1 MDGKEATT
9 AATAPKPELRFV
21 EFEGPDD
28 PLHPWNWPIGNRRL
42 VSVIVALSTMT
53 VAMASSIFTSAIP
66 SIMEMHGIS
75 REVGTLGVSL
85 YVLGFATGPIVW
97 ASFSEIKGRYLPFTT
112 SLFGFSVFCF
122 ATARSGPD
130 LASIFICRYF
140 GGVFGAGP
148 LTLAGAIFSD
158 MYTPRERTG
167 MMTLFS
173 LTVFLG
179 PLLSQPIGGFI
190 VKNKSL
196 GWEWTEYLPGILG
209 SAQFAL
215 LVFLQK
221 ESYPPVILA
230 RKADKLRRETGDW
243 SIIAKQDTI
252 ALDPRAIIQNYIL
265 QPMRMLVLDPI
276 ILCMS
281 TFGAFVYGLLYLFLT
296 AYPDV
301 FQVVHHMSLGV
312 SGLPYLGLVVGQ
324 LLNAVVSMLI
334 QKYWLVP
341 RMIKNRGILEPE
353 WVLPIAVPGSAA
365 FSGGLF
371 WFGWSGY
378 KASIHWMVPTASG
391 ILSGFGLLAM
401 FLPSISYIVLAR
413 PERAASGVAAHT
425 FLRSLFGAGF
435 PLFATYMYE
444 NLGIQWASTLL
455 GCLAAAMLPIPL
467 LLYIYGA
474 KIRQK
479 VQIEY

>member
-1 MDGKEATT
+1 M
-9 AATAPKPELRFV
+9 LI
-21 EFEGPDD
+21 
-28 PLHPWNWPIGNRRL
+28 PLNNRRL
-42 VSVIVALSTMT
+42 MSAILALSTMT
-53 VAMASSIFTSAIP
+53 VAMASSIFTAAIP
-66 SIMEMHGIS
+66 SIMELHGIS
-75 REVGTLGVSL
+75 QEVATLGVSL

-97 ASFSEIKGRYLPFTT
+97 ASFSEIKGRYLPFVI

-122 ATARSGPD
+122 ATARSGHD

-140 GGVFGAGP
+140 GGMFGAGP
-148 LTLAGAIFSD
+148 LTLAGAAFSD
-158 MYTPRERTG
+158 MYTPKERTG
-167 MMTLFS
+167 MMTIFS

-190 VKNKSL
+190 VKNQSL

-209 SAQFAL
+209 SAEFVL
-215 LVFLQK
+215 LLFLQE
-221 ESYPPVILA
+221 ESYWPVILA
-230 RKADKLRRETGDW
+230 RKADRLRRETGDW

-252 ALDPRAIIQNYIL
+252 ELDPRAIIRNYLLLPI
-265 QPMRMLVLDPI
+265 RMLALDPI

-296 AYPDV
+296 AYPAV
-301 FQVVHHMSLGV
+301 FQDVHHMSDGV
-312 SGLPYLGLVVGQ
+312 SGLPYLGLVIGQ
-324 LLNAVVSMLI
+324 FINAIVSMFI

-353 WVLPIAVPGSAA
+353 WVLPIAVPGSLA

-378 KASIHWMVPTASG
+378 KASIPWIVPTASG

-413 PERAASGVAAHT
+413 PEKYDS
-425 FLRSLFGAGF
+425 
-435 PLFATYMYE
+435 Y
-444 NLGIQWASTLL
+444 LL
-455 GCLAAAMLPIPL
+455 SFYTCLMN
-467 LLYIYGA
+467 
-474 KIRQK
+474 
-479 VQIEY
+479 

>member
-1 MDGKEATT
+1 MLT
-9 AATAPKPELRFV
+9 
-21 EFEGPDD
+21 
-28 PLHPWNWPIGNRRL
+28 PLNNRRL
-42 VSVIVALSTMT
+42 MSAILALSTMT
-53 VAMASSIFTSAIP
+53 VAMASSIFTAAIP
-66 SIMEMHGIS
+66 SIMELHGIS
-75 REVGTLGVSL
+75 QEVATLGVSL

-97 ASFSEIKGRYLPFTT
+97 ASFSEIKGRYLPFVT

-122 ATARSGPD
+122 ATARSGHD

-140 GGVFGAGP
+140 GGMFGAGP
-148 LTLAGAIFSD
+148 LTLAGAAFSD
-158 MYTPRERTG
+158 MYTPKERTG
-167 MMTLFS
+167 MMTIFS

-190 VKNKSL
+190 VKNQSL

-209 SAQFAL
+209 SAEFVL
-215 LVFLQK
+215 LLFLQE
-221 ESYPPVILA
+221 ESYWPVILA
-230 RKADKLRRETGDW
+230 RKADRLRRETGDW

-252 ALDPRAIIQNYIL
+252 ELDPRAIIQNYLLLPI
-265 QPMRMLVLDPI
+265 RMLALDPI

-296 AYPDV
+296 AYPAV
-301 FQVVHHMSLGV
+301 FQDVHHMSDGV
-312 SGLPYLGLVVGQ
+312 SGLPYLGLVIGQ
-324 LLNAVVSMLI
+324 FINAIVAMFI

-353 WVLPIAVPGSAA
+353 WVLPIAVPGSLA

-378 KASIHWMVPTASG
+378 KASIPWIVPTASG

-413 PERAASGVAAHT
+413 PEKYDS
-425 FLRSLFGAGF
+425 
-435 PLFATYMYE
+435 Y
-444 NLGIQWASTLL
+444 LL
-455 GCLAAAMLPIPL
+455 SFYTCLMN
-467 LLYIYGA
+467 
-474 KIRQK
+474 
-479 VQIEY
+479 

>member
-1 MDGKEATT
+1 MLI
-9 AATAPKPELRFV
+9 PF
-21 EFEGPDD
+21 
-28 PLHPWNWPIGNRRL
+28 NNRRL
-42 VSVIVALSTMT
+42 MSAILALSTMT
-53 VAMASSIFTSAIP
+53 VAMASSIFTAAIP
-66 SIMEMHGIS
+66 SIMELHGIS
-75 REVGTLGVSL
+75 QEVATLGVSL

-97 ASFSEIKGRYLPFTT
+97 ASFSEIKGRYLPFVT

-122 ATARSGPD
+122 ATARSGHD

-140 GGVFGAGP
+140 GGMFGAGP
-148 LTLAGAIFSD
+148 LTLAGAAFSD
-158 MYTPRERTG
+158 MYTPKERTG
-167 MMTLFS
+167 MMTIFS

-190 VKNKSL
+190 VKNQSL

-209 SAQFAL
+209 SAEFVL
-215 LVFLQK
+215 LLFLQE
-221 ESYPPVILA
+221 ESYWPVILA
-230 RKADKLRRETGDW
+230 RKADRLRRETGDW

-252 ALDPRAIIQNYIL
+252 ELDPRAIIRNYLLLPI
-265 QPMRMLVLDPI
+265 RMLALDPI

-296 AYPDV
+296 AYPAV
-301 FQVVHHMSLGV
+301 FQDVHHMSDGV
-312 SGLPYLGLVVGQ
+312 SGLPYLGLVIGQ
-324 LLNAVVSMLI
+324 FINAIVSMFI

-353 WVLPIAVPGSAA
+353 WVLPIAVPGSLA

-378 KASIHWMVPTASG
+378 KASIPWIVPTASG

-413 PERAASGVAAHT
+413 PEKYDS
-425 FLRSLFGAGF
+425 
-435 PLFATYMYE
+435 Y
-444 NLGIQWASTLL
+444 LL
-455 GCLAAAMLPIPL
+455 SFYTCLMN
-467 LLYIYGA
+467 
-474 KIRQK
+474 
-479 VQIEY
+479 